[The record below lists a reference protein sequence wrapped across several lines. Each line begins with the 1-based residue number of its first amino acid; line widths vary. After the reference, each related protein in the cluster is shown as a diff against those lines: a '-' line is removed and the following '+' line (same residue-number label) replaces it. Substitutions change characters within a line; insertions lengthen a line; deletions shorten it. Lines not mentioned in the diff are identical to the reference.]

1 MTQDEI
7 SKEESNNVRKEVDKL
22 RLLVKLQLNP
32 KSDKDIEIMNL
43 IDEIPKYTDKHY
55 EQNMKDLLSKIVS
68 KAQFLLKD
76 EWDKVRDESVHG
88 DLREKKKFFRI

>member
-7 SKEESNNVRKEVDKL
+7 SADESNQVRKEVDKL

-32 KSDKDIEIMNL
+32 KAEKDIEIMGL
-43 IDEIPKYTDKHY
+43 IDQIPKYTHKHY
-55 EQNMKDLLSKIVS
+55 ENEMKELLAKIVS
-68 KAQFLLKD
+68 KSQFMLRE

-88 DLREKKKFFRI
+88 DLRQEFNR